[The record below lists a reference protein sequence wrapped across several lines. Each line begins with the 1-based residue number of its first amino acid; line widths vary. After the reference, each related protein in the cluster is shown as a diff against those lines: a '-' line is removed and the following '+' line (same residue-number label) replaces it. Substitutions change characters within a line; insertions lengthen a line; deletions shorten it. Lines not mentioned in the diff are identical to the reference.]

1 MKQLTQIALFT
12 LALSGAWL
20 VSESAEAQGGGARS
34 SGGGGARV
42 IQLDEIH
49 IEGQVQRPN
58 AFYILN
64 RSSLGYEVLDLRTSF
79 TREIVRSVGAEP
91 F

>member
-1 MKQLTQIALFT
+1 MKQLTRLALFAA
-12 LALSGAWL
+12 ALSGAWL
-20 VSESAEAQGGGARS
+20 VSDAAEAQGRS
-34 SGGGGARV
+34 GARV

>member
-1 MKQLTQIALFT
+1 MLNVTRLF
-12 LALSGAWL
+12 LFVAALSGAWL
-20 VSESAEAQGGGARS
+20 VSDAAEAQRS

-79 TREIVRSVGAEP
+79 TREIVRSVGTEP

>member
-1 MKQLTQIALFT
+1 MKQLTQVGLFAVALC
-12 LALSGAWL
+12 GAWL
-20 VSESAEAQGGGARS
+20 VSGSAEAQGGGRS

>member
-1 MKQLTQIALFT
+1 MKHLTQLALFA

-20 VSESAEAQGGGARS
+20 VSDSADAQARS
-34 SGGGGARV
+34 SGGGGGRV

-79 TREIVRSVGAEP
+79 TRDILRSVGSEP

>member
-1 MKQLTQIALFT
+1 MSRTTQIGLFV

-20 VSESAEAQGGGARS
+20 GLGGAAQAQGGGGRS
-34 SGGGGARV
+34 GGGARV

-79 TREIVRSVGAEP
+79 TREIIRSVGGEP

>member
-1 MKQLTQIALFT
+1 MMHLTRLVLFVA
-12 LALSGAWL
+12 ALSGAWL
-20 VSESAEAQGGGARS
+20 LSGSAEAQGRS

-79 TREIVRSVGAEP
+79 TREIVRSVGSEP

>member
-1 MKQLTQIALFT
+1 MKHLAQTGLFV

-20 VSESAEAQGGGARS
+20 ALGGSAEAQGGGGRS
-34 SGGGGARV
+34 GGARV

-79 TREIVRSVGAEP
+79 TREIIRSVGTEP